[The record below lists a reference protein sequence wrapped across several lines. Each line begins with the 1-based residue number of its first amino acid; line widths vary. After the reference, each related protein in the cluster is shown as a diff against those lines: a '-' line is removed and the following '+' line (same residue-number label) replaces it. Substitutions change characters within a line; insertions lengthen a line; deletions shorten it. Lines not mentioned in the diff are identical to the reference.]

1 MIPDV
6 RLWMVKR
13 GMVKGY
19 QRGEKDAEEETEETS
34 APKEIMA
41 KLLKLLVSFNHNING

>member
-1 MIPDV
+1 MHKHRAMIPDM

-13 GMVKGY
+13 GMVKDY

-34 APKEIMA
+34 DFKR
-41 KLLKLLVSFNHNING
+41 NHG